1 MSKVVLVTGGTG
13 MVGKAIQ
20 ESYGSIGNIYLGSK
34 DCDLTSF
41 EATKKTF
48 ERYRPTHI
56 IHLAA
61 KVGGVQGN
69 TTYIGD
75 FCAINQQI
83 NANVMRASF
92 ELDSCERV
100 VSLLSTCVYP
110 DEKFVKYPL
119 TEDQLHVGEPHASN
133 FGYAYAKRMLEVQS
147 RAYNQQLQKTKYICA
162 LPNNIYGKHDNF
174 DLDNGHVVPAI
185 IRKVFEAKRTGAK
198 SISFWGNGKAM
209 RQFTVS
215 SDIARDLMLLTFGL
229 KNSKHQVFNIGNT
242 MEEISIAD
250 VVATVAKYYGYTG
263 EIVWDSSKPSGQ
275 ARKPSSTTRFMSE
288 FPLAIN
294 TVFNDGIAE
303 TCKWFEDN
311 YPLVRGM

>member
-1 MSKVVLVTGGTG
+1 MSKLVLVTGGTG

-20 ESYGSIGNIYLGSK
+20 EAYGSIGNIYLGSK

-48 ERYRPTHI
+48 EHYRPTHI

-83 NANVMRASF
+83 NANVMRASY

-110 DEKFVKYPL
+110 DSIYVQYPL
-119 TEDQLHVGEPHASN
+119 KEEFLHGGEPHASN

-174 DLDNGHVVPAI
+174 DLENGHVVPAI
-185 IRKVFEAKRTGAK
+185 IRKVFEAKRTGA
-198 SISFWGNGKAM
+198 SSLEFWGDGRSL
-209 RQFTVS
+209 RQFTLS
-215 SDIARDLMLLTFGL
+215 RDIARDLVLLTFGL
-229 KNSKHQVFNIGNT
+229 KSSKHQVFNIGNT

-250 VVATVAKYYGYTG
+250 VVATVSKYYGYTG
-263 EIVWDSSKPSGQ
+263 EIIWNSDKPSGQ
-275 ARKPSSTTRFMSE
+275 LRKPSSTTRFMSE

>member
-1 MSKVVLVTGGTG
+1 MSKTLLITGGTG
-13 MVGKAIQ
+13 MVGQAIK
-20 ESYGSIGNIYLGSK
+20 EKYGTNGTIYLGSK
-34 DCDLTSF
+34 DCDLTNF
-41 EATKKTF
+41 ESTKRTF
-48 ERYRPTHI
+48 EHFRPTHI

-69 TTYIGD
+69 TTYVGD

-83 NANVMRASF
+83 NANVLRASF

-119 TEDQLHVGEPHASN
+119 TEDQLHNGEPHASN

-185 IRKVFEAKRTGAK
+185 IRKIFEAKRTDAP
-198 SISFWGNGKAM
+198 SIEFWGNGRSM

-215 SDIARDLMLLTFGL
+215 SDIARDLLLLTFGL
-229 KNSKHQVFNIGNT
+229 KQSKHQVFNIGNT

-250 VVATVAKYYGYTG
+250 VVATVSKYYGYTG
-263 EIVWDSSKPSGQ
+263 EIIWNSDKPSGQ
-275 ARKPSSTTRFMSE
+275 LRKPSSTTRFMSE

-294 TVFNDGIAE
+294 TVFNDGITE